1 MAYVY
6 IDIDIDD
13 VYTSMGSAEKELM
26 SEWLQQ
32 EGYIAPKDSKDS
44 DALILVDENALDA
57 EWNGMITKLME
68 SRYQLTPEQESLLF
82 NLVNSL

>member
-32 EGYIAPKDSKDS
+32 EGYIAPKDS

-68 SRYQLTPEQESLLF
+68 SRYQLTSEQESLLF